1 MKTNSISMLLTLGT
15 IMVTGCSLNPNKSS
29 SNQFSANKSIA
40 SSQGNDQTAE
50 IVQRYTSGWPEA
62 SSRAA
67 AKTISRFGEPQ
78 ESTNSMLIWRDVS
91 PFKRITVY
99 KNEVDH
105 KFPMLHKDVIE
116 HVVDYKVPA
125 DKLED
130 LISFD
135 GSLIYN
141 RTAGE
146 LAARCNDDAM
156 NFLALN
162 LAHDIVTGQRKV
174 DDARTEFGK
183 VAMDYMNGNKGN
195 YTESLQFGRQMN
207 TADADQP
214 SKLNW
219 ATAQDR
225 PIQAEEAPLTDEM
238 KEYQQPIN
246 RQEMEAQEST
256 PEEEELLEK
265 AQKEELAE

>member
-1 MKTNSISMLLTLGT
+1 MKKMSMLLTLGT
-15 IMVTGCSLNPNKSS
+15 IAVTGCSMNPNKST
-29 SNQFSANKSIA
+29 SNQFSADKSI
-40 SSQGNDQTAE
+40 SSTQANLQNTE
-50 IVQRYTSGWPEA
+50 IVSRYTSGWPEA
-62 SSRAA
+62 SVKAA
-67 AKTISRFGEPQ
+67 SKIISKFGEPQ
-78 ESTNSMLIWRDVS
+78 EATASLLIWRNVA
-91 PFKRITVY
+91 PFKRITVF

-125 DKLED
+125 DKLDE
-130 LISFD
+130 LTRFD
-135 GSLIYN
+135 GSLTYN

-146 LAARCNDDAM
+146 LSARCNDEAM

-162 LAHDIVTGQRKV
+162 LAHDIVTGQRMV

-183 VAMDYMNGNKGN
+183 VAMDYMNGNKGT
-195 YTESLQFGRQMN
+195 YIESLQFGRQMN

-219 ATAQDR
+219 ATA
-225 PIQAEEAPLTDEM
+225 PIQAEEAQPTDEM
-238 KEYQQPIN
+238 KEYQQPVN
-246 RQEMEAQEST
+246 RQEMEAQEAT
-256 PEEEELLEK
+256 TEEEEVLEK

>member
-1 MKTNSISMLLTLGT
+1 MKTKSFSMLLTLAT
-15 IMVTGCSLNPNKSS
+15 LAVTGCSMNPNKSN
-29 SNQFSANKSIA
+29 SNQFSADKSIS
-40 SSQGNDQTAE
+40 SSQARVQNTD
-50 IVQRYTSGWPEA
+50 IVRRYTTGWPEA
-62 SSRAA
+62 SVKAA

-78 ESTNSMLIWRDVS
+78 ESTSSMLIWRDVS

-99 KNEVDH
+99 KKEIEH

-116 HVVDYKVPA
+116 HVVDYKVPS
-125 DKLED
+125 DKVDELTR
-130 LISFD
+130 FD

-146 LAARCNDDAM
+146 LAARCNDEAM

-162 LAHDIVTGQRKV
+162 LAHDIVTGQLQV
-174 DDARTEFGK
+174 DAARAEFGK
-183 VAMDYMNGNKGN
+183 VAMDYMNGSKGP
-195 YTESLQFGRQMN
+195 YIETLQFGRQMN

-214 SKLNW
+214 TKLNW
-219 ATAQDR
+219 ATAPQA
-225 PIQAEEAPLTDEM
+225 PIQAEEARTDEM

-246 RQEMEAQEST
+246 RQEMEAQEAT
-256 PEEEELLEK
+256 KEEEELLEK

>member
-1 MKTNSISMLLTLGT
+1 MKKISLFLTLGT
-15 IMVTGCSLNPNKSS
+15 IVATGCSMNPNKSS
-29 SNQFSANKSIA
+29 SNQFAADKSIS
-40 SSQGNDQTAE
+40 SSQGQLQNAE
-50 IVQRYTSGWPEA
+50 IVNRYTAGWPEA
-62 SSRAA
+62 SVKAA
-67 AKTISRFGEPQ
+67 TKIISRFGEPQ
-78 ESTNSMLIWRDVS
+78 ESTASLLIWRNVA

-99 KNEVDH
+99 KDEVDH

-116 HVVDYKVPA
+116 HVVDYKVPV
-125 DKLED
+125 DKLDE
-130 LISFD
+130 LSRFD

-146 LAARCNDDAM
+146 LAARCNDEAM

-162 LAHDIVTGQRKV
+162 LAHDIVTGQRMV

-183 VAMDYMNGNKGN
+183 VAMDYMNGNKGA
-195 YTESLQFGRQMN
+195 YVESLQFGRQMK

-219 ATAQDR
+219 ATTPR
-225 PIQAEEAPLTDEM
+225 QAEEARPIDEM
-238 KEYQQPIN
+238 KEYQQPVN
-246 RQEMEAQEST
+246 RQEMEAQESS

-265 AQKEELAE
+265 TQKEELAE

>member
-1 MKTNSISMLLTLGT
+1 MKKISLLLSLGT
-15 IMVTGCSLNPNKSS
+15 IAATGCSMNPNKSS
-29 SNQFSANKSIA
+29 SNQFSADTSIS
-40 SSQGNDQTAE
+40 SSQVQAQNAE
-50 IVQRYTSGWPEA
+50 IVNRYTAGWPE
-62 SSRAA
+62 SSVKAA
-67 AKTISRFGEPQ
+67 TKTISKFGEPQ
-78 ESTNSMLIWRDVS
+78 ESTSSLLIWRNVA
-91 PFKRITVY
+91 PFKRITVF

-125 DKLED
+125 DKLDE
-130 LISFD
+130 LSRFD

-146 LAARCNDDAM
+146 LAARSNDEAM

-162 LAHDIVTGQRKV
+162 LAHDIVTGQRMV
-174 DDARTEFGK
+174 EAARIEFGK
-183 VAMDYMNGNKGN
+183 VAMDYINGNKGP
-195 YTESLQFGRQMN
+195 YIESLQFARQMN

-219 ATAQDR
+219 ATAPR
-225 PIQAEEAPLTDEM
+225 QAEEARPRDEM
-238 KEYQQPIN
+238 KEYQRPVN

-256 PEEEELLEK
+256 QEEEELLK
-265 AQKEELAE
+265 KTQKEELAE

>member
-1 MKTNSISMLLTLGT
+1 MKKISLLLTLGT
-15 IMVTGCSLNPNKSS
+15 IAATGCSMNPNKSS
-29 SNQFSANKSIA
+29 SNQFSADKSVS
-40 SSQGNDQTAE
+40 SSQGLKENTE
-50 IVQRYTSGWPEA
+50 VVNRYTSGWPEA
-62 SSRAA
+62 SVKAA
-67 AKTISRFGEPQ
+67 TKIISKFGEPQ
-78 ESTNSMLIWRDVS
+78 ESTSSLLIWRNVA

-116 HVVDYKVPA
+116 HVVDYKVPV
-125 DKLED
+125 DKLDE
-130 LISFD
+130 LSRFD

-146 LAARCNDDAM
+146 LSARCNDEAM

-162 LAHDIVTGQRKV
+162 LAHDIVTGQRMV

-183 VAMDYMNGNKGN
+183 VAMDFMNGNKGP
-195 YTESLQFGRQMN
+195 YIESLQFGRQMN

-219 ATAQDR
+219 ATVPKQAQEAR
-225 PIQAEEAPLTDEM
+225 PMDEM
-238 KEYQQPIN
+238 KEYQQPVN

-265 AQKEELAE
+265 TQKEELAE